1 MQAPSQ
7 SISVLSFIGVVVQ
20 MGGALLLIAL
30 FALLRRFVL
39 RRAYFRAWSAAWT
52 VVAIGI
58 AALAVRY
65 ILAPELIGTSLDENE
80 PLTRALYFVYQSCKG
95 LAYVYF
101 VRGTLMYVTGNTAGL
116 RATRRLW
123 VGALLFGLVSTLAS
137 RDGLNEMVVWQSA
150 IAVPALGYCAVA
162 LLRLPRPRRTTGS
175 TTTGAGFAVL
185 SLLWVA
191 YAITFSIAI
200 WTSPALPLT
209 EAALRFVAFNSYY
222 DLTIDLLLGYAMI
235 LALME
240 DAKREV
246 DDAQAELR
254 LTHDR
259 LRRAALTD
267 SLTDSLNR
275 RAFADGVGLE
285 MVRATF
291 GTVVMADIDNLKRA
305 NDRHGHSIGDQL
317 IRHCAEVLRRELRPY
332 DKLYRWGG
340 DEFLLVLPSARASD
354 VLGRL
359 RGVLDRADP
368 IPRTSVGPTVRL
380 QVSLGAADYASSA
393 ELEAAIESADGAMY
407 AEKRRRKGDVRL
419 ALVEDTPPSSS
430 SAAR

>member
-1 MQAPSQ
+1 MQPPAQAFPL
-7 SISVLSFIGVVVQ
+7 LSFIGVVIQ

-39 RRAYFRAWSAAWT
+39 RRAYFAAWSASWT
-52 VVAIGI
+52 AIAIAI
-58 AALAVRY
+58 AAVVIRY
-65 ILAPELIGTSLDENE
+65 ILMPEFVGSLLDERH
-80 PLTRALYFVYQSCKG
+80 PITLTLYFIYQTCKG
-95 LAYVYF
+95 LALVYF
-101 VRGTLMYVTGNTAGL
+101 VRGTLMYVTGNSAGL

-123 VGALLFGLVSTLAS
+123 IAAVGFALVSTWVS
-137 RDGLNEMVVWQSA
+137 GTGLNEMVVWQSA
-150 IAVPALGYCAVA
+150 LAVPALGYCAWA
-162 LLRLPRPRRTTGS
+162 MFRLPRPRRTTGS
-175 TTTGAGFAVL
+175 KAAASAFA
-185 SLLWVA
+185 LLATLWLL
-191 YAITFSIAI
+191 YAITFTAI
-200 WTSPALPLT
+200 IRHAPGDLT
-209 EAALRFVAFNSYY
+209 DWSLEFARLNPFY
-222 DLTIDLLLGYAMI
+222 DLALDLVLGYSMI

-267 SLTDSLNR
+267 SLTDCPNR
-275 RAFADGVGLE
+275 RAFADGIGLD

-317 IRHCAEVLRRELRPY
+317 IRYCAEVLRHDLRPY

-359 RGVLDRADP
+359 RRAVDDAEP
-368 IPRTSVGPTVRL
+368 ITRNTPGQAIRL
-380 QVSLGAADYASSA
+380 QVSLGAADYSSSA
-393 ELEAAIESADGAMY
+393 ELAAAIERADKAMY
-407 AEKRRRKGDVRL
+407 AEKARRKVDVRL
-419 ALVEDTPPSSS
+419 ALVEDTPPTST
-430 SAAR
+430 SAVR

>member
-1 MQAPSQ
+1 MQAPPQ
-7 SISVLSFIGVVVQ
+7 TFPVLSFIGVVVQ

-30 FALLRRFVL
+30 FGLLRRFVL
-39 RRAYFRAWSAAWT
+39 RRAYFRAWSASWT
-52 VVAIGI
+52 AIAVAIG
-58 AALAVRY
+58 AVVMRY
-65 ILAPELIGTSLDENE
+65 ILMPQIIGGSLDERH
-80 PLTRALYFVYQSCKG
+80 PVTMTLYFIYQASKG

-101 VRGTLMYVTGNTAGL
+101 VRGTLMYVTGNTAAL

-123 VGALLFGLVSTLAS
+123 IAALTFSLVSTLAS
-137 RDGLNEMVVWQSA
+137 VTGLNEMVIWQSA
-150 IAVPALGYCAVA
+150 VAVPVLGYCALA
-162 LLRLPRPRRTTGS
+162 LLQLPRPRRTTGS
-175 TTTGAGFAVL
+175 TATGLSFALISVL
-185 SLLWVA
+185 WFA
-191 YAITFSIAI
+191 YAIMFS
-200 WTSPALPLT
+200 
-209 EAALRFVAFNSYY
+209 VAVIQPPGVWAQWVIRLANFNPYY
-222 DLTIDLLLGYAMI
+222 DLVANLLLGYSMI

-305 NDRHGHSIGDQL
+305 NDRHGHAIGDQL

-340 DEFLLVLPSARASD
+340 DEFLLVLPSARAVD

-368 IPRTSVGPTVRL
+368 IVRSTPGATVRL
-380 QVSLGAADYASSA
+380 QVSLGAADYTSSA
-393 ELEAAIESADGAMY
+393 ELEEAIERADKAMY
-407 AEKRRRKGDVRL
+407 AEKGRRKTDVRL
-419 ALVEDTPPSSS
+419 ALVEDTPPTST
-430 SAAR
+430 SAVR

>member
-1 MQAPSQ
+1 MQAPADTFP
-7 SISVLSFIGVVVQ
+7 VLSFIGVVVQ

-39 RRAYFRAWSAAWT
+39 RREYFRAWSGSWT
-52 VVAIGI
+52 AIAVAIG
-58 AALAVRY
+58 AVVIRY
-65 ILAPELIGTSLDENE
+65 ILMPQIIGSSLDERH
-80 PLTRALYFVYQSCKG
+80 PVTMTLYFIYQTCKG
-95 LAYVYF
+95 LALVYF
-101 VRGTLMYVTGNTAGL
+101 VRGTIIYVTGNTAGM
-116 RATRRLW
+116 RATRRW
-123 VGALLFGLVSTLAS
+123 WIAAVMFSLLTTWAAGEP
-137 RDGLNEMVVWQSA
+137 GLNALVVWQSA
-150 IAVPALGYCAVA
+150 VAVPALGYCAVA
-162 LLRLPRPRRTTGS
+162 LLSLPRPRRTTGS
-175 TTTGAGFAVL
+175 TVTGASFG
-185 SLLWVA
+185 LLAFLWIA
-191 YAITFSIAI
+191 YAITFTMAI
-200 WTSPALPLT
+200 LRPPGAFAEWS
-209 EAALRFVAFNSYY
+209 LRFANFNPYY
-222 DLTIDLLLGYAMI
+222 DLTVDLLLGYSMI

-240 DAKREV
+240 DAKHEI

-275 RAFADGVGLE
+275 RAFAEGVGLE

-340 DEFLLVLPSARASD
+340 DEFLVVLPSARASD

-359 RGVLDRADP
+359 RVAIERADP
-368 IPRTSVGPTVRL
+368 VERTAPGATVRL
-380 QVSLGAADYASSA
+380 QVSLGAADYSSSA
-393 ELEAAIESADGAMY
+393 ELEAAIERADQAMY
-407 AEKRRRKGDVRL
+407 AEKSRRKTDVRL
-419 ALVEDTPPSSS
+419 ALVEDTPPTST
-430 SAAR
+430 SAVR

>member
-7 SISVLSFIGVVVQ
+7 SFPVLSFIGVAIQ
-20 MGGALLLIAL
+20 LGGALLLIAL

-39 RRAYFRAWSAAWT
+39 WRAYFTAWSTSWSAIA
-52 VVAIGI
+52 VAIG
-58 AALAVRY
+58 AVLLRY
-65 ILAPELIGTSLDENE
+65 ILMPEIIGSSLDERH
-80 PLTRALYFVYQSCKG
+80 PVTLTLYFIYQTCKG
-95 LAYVYF
+95 LALVYF

-116 RATRRLW
+116 RATRGLW
-123 VGALLFGLVSTLAS
+123 IAAVVFALVSTGAS
-137 RDGLNEMVVWQSA
+137 HSGLNEMVVWQSVV
-150 IAVPALGYCAVA
+150 AVPALAYCALI
-162 LLRLPRPRRTTGS
+162 LLRLPRPRRTKGS
-175 TTTGAGFAVL
+175 TGTGAAFA
-185 SLLWVA
+185 LLAALWLM
-191 YAITFSIAI
+191 YAITFVLMLKR
-200 WTSPALPLT
+200 PADAGT
-209 EAALRFVAFNSYY
+209 DWSFAFARLNPYF
-222 DLTIDLLLGYAMI
+222 DLTVDLVLGYAMI

-291 GTVVMADIDNLKRA
+291 GSVVMADIDNLKRA
-305 NDRHGHSIGDQL
+305 NDRHGHSIGDQV

-340 DEFLLVLPSARASD
+340 DEFLLVLPSARTTD
-354 VLGRL
+354 
-359 RGVLDRADP
+359 VLDRLRRAIEDADP
-368 IPRTSVGPTVRL
+368 IARSTPGPVVRL
-380 QVSLGAADYASSA
+380 QVSLGAADYTSSA
-393 ELEAAIESADGAMY
+393 ELEAAIERADKAMY
-407 AEKRRRKGDVRL
+407 AEKRRRKSDIRL
-419 ALVEDTPPSSS
+419 ALVEDTPPTSTT
-430 SAAR
+430 AVR

>member
-1 MQAPSQ
+1 MQASSDSFP
-7 SISVLSFIGVVVQ
+7 VLSFIGVVIQ
-20 MGGALLLIAL
+20 LGGALLLIAL
-30 FALLRRFVL
+30 FELLRRFVL
-39 RRAYFRAWSAAWT
+39 RRAYFRAWGTAWSAM
-52 VVAIGI
+52 AIAI
-58 AALAVRY
+58 AALVIRY
-65 ILAPELIGTSLDENE
+65 ILVPRIVGASLDDRH
-80 PLTRALYFVYQSCKG
+80 PAVLSLYFVYQACKA

-101 VRGTLMYVTGNTAGL
+101 VRGALMYVTGNTAGL

-123 VGALLFGLVSTLAS
+123 VAALIFALVSTLAS
-137 RDGLNEMVVWQSA
+137 RNGLTEMVIWQSVV
-150 IAVPALGYCAVA
+150 AVPSLVFCAAV

-175 TTTGAGFAVL
+175 TTTGAGFAALAALWL
-185 SLLWVA
+185 S
-191 YAITFSIAI
+191 YTITF
-200 WTSPALPLT
+200 ALAVRNAPGELT
-209 EAALRFVAFNSYY
+209 GFATQFVALNSYS
-222 DLTIDLLLGYAMI
+222 DLALDLLLGYAMI

-305 NDRHGHSIGDQL
+305 NDRYGHSIGDQL

-340 DEFLLVLPSARASD
+340 DEFLLVLPSAHASD

-359 RGVLDRADP
+359 RKVLDQADP
-368 IPRTSVGPTVRL
+368 ITRSLPTHTVRL
-380 QVSLGAADYASSA
+380 QVSLGAGDYASSA
-393 ELEAAIESADGAMY
+393 ELTAAIERADKAMY
-407 AEKRRRKGDVRL
+407 AEKSRRKSDVRL
-419 ALVEDTPPSSS
+419 ALVEDTPPTSS
-430 SAAR
+430 SAVR

>member
-123 VGALLFGLVSTLAS
+123 VAALLFGLVSTLAS

-150 IAVPALGYCAVA
+150 IAVPALGYCAFA

-317 IRHCAEVLRRELRPY
+317 IRHCAEVLRRELRP
-332 DKLYRWGG
+332 
-340 DEFLLVLPSARASD
+340 P
-354 VLGRL
+354 
-359 RGVLDRADP
+359 
-368 IPRTSVGPTVRL
+368 
-380 QVSLGAADYASSA
+380 AAP
-393 ELEAAIESADGAMY
+393 G
-407 AEKRRRKGDVRL
+407 KPRRR
-419 ALVEDTPPSSS
+419 AF
-430 SAAR
+430 AASLPRFGSRPA

>member
-1 MQAPSQ
+1 MQPAQAFP
-7 SISVLSFIGVVVQ
+7 ILSFIGVVIQ

-30 FALLRRFVL
+30 FGLLRRFVL
-39 RRAYFRAWSAAWT
+39 RRAYFRAWGAAWT
-52 VVAIGI
+52 AIAVAI
-58 AALAVRY
+58 AAVVIRY
-65 ILAPELIGTSLDENE
+65 ILMPEFVGSLLDERH
-80 PLTRALYFVYQSCKG
+80 PLTLTLYFIYQTCKG
-95 LAYVYF
+95 LALVYF
-101 VRGTLMYVTGNTAGL
+101 VRGTLMYVTGNSAGL

-123 VGALLFGLVSTLAS
+123 IGAVTFALVSTWAS
-137 RDGLNEMVVWQSA
+137 DTGLNEMVVWQSA
-150 IAVPALGYCAVA
+150 LAVPALGYCAWA
-162 LLRLPRPRRTTGS
+162 MFRLPRPRRTTGS
-175 TTTGAGFAVL
+175 AATGAGFAAL
-185 SLLWVA
+185 ATLWLL
-191 YAITFSIAI
+191 YAITFTVVIR
-200 WTSPALPLT
+200 TLPGDL
-209 EAALRFVAFNSYY
+209 ADWSGQFARFNPYL
-222 DLTIDLLLGYAMI
+222 DLTVDLSLGYAMI

-267 SLTDSLNR
+267 SLTDCPNR

-317 IRHCAEVLRRELRPY
+317 IRHCAEVLRRDLRPY

-340 DEFLLVLPSARASD
+340 DEFLLLLPSARASD

-359 RGVLDRADP
+359 RRVVDQVDP
-368 IPRTSVGPTVRL
+368 IARSTPGQTVRL
-380 QVSLGAADYASSA
+380 LVSLGAADYSSSA
-393 ELEAAIESADGAMY
+393 ELEAAIERADKAMY
-407 AEKRRRKGDVRL
+407 AEKSRRKVDVRL
-419 ALVEDTPPSSS
+419 ALVEDTPPTST

>member
-7 SISVLSFIGVVVQ
+7 TFPVLSFIGVVVQ

-30 FALLRRFVL
+30 FSLLRRFVL
-39 RRAYFRAWSAAWT
+39 RRAYFGAWSASWT
-52 VVAIGI
+52 AIAIAIG
-58 AALAVRY
+58 AVMVRY
-65 ILAPELIGTSLDENE
+65 ILMPQIVGGSLDERH
-80 PLTRALYFVYQSCKG
+80 PVTMTLYFIYQTCKG
-95 LAYVYF
+95 LAFVYF
-101 VRGTLMYVTGNTAGL
+101 VRGTLMYVTGNSAGM

-123 VGALLFGLVSTLAS
+123 IAAVSFALVSTWAS
-137 RDGLNEMVVWQSA
+137 ATGLNEMVVWQSVV
-150 IAVPALGYCAVA
+150 AVPMLGYCAVA

-175 TTTGAGFAVL
+175 TATGASFA
-185 SLLWVA
+185 LLAGLWFA
-191 YAITFSIAI
+191 YAIMFSVAVIRPPGVFAE
-200 WTSPALPLT
+200 WL
-209 EAALRFVAFNSYY
+209 LRFANFNPYY
-222 DLTIDLLLGYAMI
+222 DLVVNLILGYSMI

-275 RAFADGVGLE
+275 RAFADGVGLD

-291 GTVVMADIDNLKRA
+291 GTVVMVDIDNLKRA

-317 IRHCAEVLRRELRPY
+317 IRLCAEVLRRELRPY

-340 DEFLLVLPSARASD
+340 DEFLLVLPSARATD

-359 RGVLDRADP
+359 RGALDRADP
-368 IPRTSVGPTVRL
+368 LVRSTPGATVRL
-380 QVSLGAADYASSA
+380 QVSLGAADYDSSA
-393 ELEAAIESADGAMY
+393 ELEAAIERADKAMY
-407 AEKRRRKGDVRL
+407 ADKTRRKSDVRL
-419 ALVEDTPPSSS
+419 ALVDDTPPTSTT
-430 SAAR
+430 AVR

>member
-1 MQAPSQ
+1 
-7 SISVLSFIGVVVQ
+7 V
-20 MGGALLLIAL
+20 
-30 FALLRRFVL
+30 
-39 RRAYFRAWSAAWT
+39 
-52 VVAIGI
+52 
-58 AALAVRY
+58 
-65 ILAPELIGTSLDENE
+65 SLDERH
-80 PLTRALYFVYQSCKG
+80 PMTLTLYFIYQTSKG
-95 LAYVYF
+95 LALVYF

-116 RATRRLW
+116 RATRRMW
-123 VGALLFGLVSTLAS
+123 IAALSFALVSTWES
-137 RDGLNEMVVWQSA
+137 GSGLNEMVVWQSVF
-150 IAVPALGYCAVA
+150 AVPALSYCALS
-162 LLRLPRPRRTTGS
+162 LLRLPAPRRTTGS
-175 TTTGAGFAVL
+175 ASAGVGFAVL
-185 SLLWVA
+185 AALWLM
-191 YAITFSIAI
+191 YAITFATAI
-200 WTSPALPLT
+200 RQPPGAFAEWSLT
-209 EAALRFVAFNSYY
+209 FARFNPYY
-222 DLTIDLLLGYAMI
+222 DLTIDLVLGYAMI

-275 RAFADGVGLE
+275 RAFEDGVGLE

-291 GTVVMADIDNLKRA
+291 GTVVMADIDNLKRT

-317 IRHCAEVLRRELRPY
+317 IRHCAEVLRRELRPC

-340 DEFLLVLPSARASD
+340 DEFLLLLPSVRATD

-359 RGVLDRADP
+359 RGVVDRADP
-368 IPRTSVGPTVRL
+368 VPTRANTGSSVRL

-393 ELEAAIESADGAMY
+393 ELEAAIERADQAMY
-407 AEKRRRKGDVRL
+407 AEKSRRKSDVRL
-419 ALVEDTPPSSS
+419 ALVGDTPPTST